1 MSVTVE
7 SLLKLPSLRQAT
19 VLAGANSLDRIVT
32 SVSVLEYAN
41 LTEMQRHLYEN
52 LEFSGSELVIT
63 GFCSIKDDVDA
74 QCANIRKLAMVG
86 EVGIILY
93 YVGLLLPKVDQRLID
108 LSNEA
113 GICAHLYAGK

>member
-52 LEFSGSELVIT
+52 LEFSGWHT
-63 GFCSIKDDVDA
+63 CW
-74 QCANIRKLAMVG
+74 Q
-86 EVGIILY
+86 
-93 YVGLLLPKVDQRLID
+93 
-108 LSNEA
+108 
-113 GICAHLYAGK
+113 